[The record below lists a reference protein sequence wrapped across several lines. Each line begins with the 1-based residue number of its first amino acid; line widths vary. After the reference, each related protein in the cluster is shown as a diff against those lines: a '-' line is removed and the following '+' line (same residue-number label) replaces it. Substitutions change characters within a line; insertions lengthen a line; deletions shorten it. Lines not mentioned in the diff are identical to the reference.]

1 MGSYSGTCEIVEAGE
16 DLKPV
21 QRFKGAYR
29 PHSGMTVGDKD
40 RKPPVLKLGYKDS
53 LENDIN
59 QLFEAIN
66 LKGPKGLSVSYQ
78 GGASSSSSKKSALK
92 KPIAVGMPQ
101 YPRIGGSESLS
112 LKQALRDLCISK
124 ASEMAA
130 MKRVSMSVS
139 SPGVSE
145 AGRIKSLFNSV
156 VVEPPSGSGLSRDE
170 DKRSMVE
177 ISLVPEESKSTSSR
191 MMAVPHQD
199 PKIKS
204 LSQSANSSPRT
215 VRATTQISHGTSTSR
230 KVGSQVVKTEARQK
244 EKHTSASSPSC
255 SYADNNMLEPDNNV
269 PATTKSPKRAS
280 TPKSGRKGRLHA
292 VPSSSSINGNKV
304 SRMTRNAP
312 RVAKSVVRNKNTVK
326 KKIKKDSPSTS
337 ASNACNEVNSS
348 LDSTASQLI
357 CQRCQCSL
365 KSGSNESNQDS
376 MKSQSA
382 GISTEVSS
390 NQVNSDA
397 RKPTSVENN
406 SNRIGPAVAR
416 AKKSPKSRE
425 KGEFSQSSSS
435 LGDSSSTSIS
445 DDSNL
450 SGSSCGNRP
459 HMSKDVRWEAIRHVK
474 MQDGVLG
481 LRHFNLLK
489 KLGCGD
495 IGTVYLAELIGTNC
509 LFAIKVMDNEFLARR
524 KKMPRA
530 QTEREILRMLDH
542 PFLPTLYTQ
551 FTSDNLSCLVMEYCP
566 GGDLHVLRQRQS
578 GRCFPEPAAR
588 FYVAEVLLALEYLH
602 MLGVVYRDLKP
613 ENILVREDGH
623 IMLTDFD
630 LSLRCT
636 VNPTLL
642 KSSSNLDPARIS
654 GPCTGSS
661 CVDPFCIEP
670 TCRVPCFSPRILPT
684 AAKTKRKAKADHAAL
699 VRSLPQLVAEPTD
712 ARSNSFVGTHEYL
725 APEIIKG
732 DGHGAA
738 VDWWTFGIFLYELL
752 YGRTPFKG
760 AGNEETLANVVL
772 QSLKFP
778 DSPLVSFQARDL
790 IRGLLVKEPE
800 NRLGTEKGA
809 AEIKQHPFFEGLNW
823 ALIRCA
829 VPPELPEFYEYGVPS
844 VMSPETKSNYL
855 ECKAT
860 GEHLEFELIEES
872 SYFRAI
878 LGGSFSESCLDSISV
893 QWQLEIFLN
902 VVKCMFGCPLD
913 ITSKNFVP
921 LLEAALYFGV
931 DMLLLQL
938 KSWFSEVSLSKD
950 PGRFQI
956 QLEDLIHIWN
966 FGNTFDEEL
975 CASYLARNFMW
986 AMSSNF
992 FENIPY
998 GLLLLCMKHPDLTVD
1013 SEKHLSDALLIWLD
1027 SNTEQLERLSETEC
1041 GFSGIL
1047 KQIRIGLLPLWFGA
1061 GKRSSS
1067 SFSELANESV
1077 DLIFKL
1083 MKVTAAESIKVFGDM
1098 IHLRIRLTEYSK
1110 RVDLSGCP
1118 QITLVILLLSLLP
1131 SKNNVAL
1138 QLSKSMKETVD
1149 NLDKAERSR
1158 CRLSFGLLP
1167 TFSFE
1172 AVQEVD
1178 ISGCLKLHLE
1188 AAIECFSKSFPSLR
1202 KVKAAY
1208 LLTFKTTTL
1217 YKLIQKCSLVSEVDI
1232 TVDLDPLILSQ
1243 VSVISSSSAVTSVV
1257 PNRPYIVGDS
1267 SSMVSVYHPGP
1278 SLSNITKLTL
1288 EGRNDVCDSDI
1299 QHITKF
1305 CISLYYLNLKGCTS
1319 VTDICIANL
1328 IRSCTKLHSIV
1339 VCHTSFGTN
1348 SILALCTV
1356 SPSFSDCTTT
1366 EFGKKH
1372 SNTVASNLQLLH
1384 MGGCKRADEASL
1396 IELLSQTQMLKSL
1409 CLRDTNLVDD
1419 ALCNFS
1425 GSLLEMLDVSNTMVS
1440 GAALKFVVQT
1450 NPGLKCLNAR
1460 GCKNLFCR
1468 EKMTVGENFSSS
1480 YTREEPFIE
1489 LGKTCRLE
1497 EIALGWGLSYFS
1509 LQDMKP
1515 AISSLRAMTVGLGG
1529 SLPEGSLGLL
1539 PITCPLLEALVL
1551 YFQVISDCI
1560 IIDIITSLMQLQT
1573 LALCYCHGDIS
1584 ISSFNTSMPNLR
1596 KLRLERVTP
1605 WMTNNDL
1612 VLLTQNCVN
1621 LVDLALIGCKLLNSD
1636 AQWIVSC
1643 GWPGLISIHLEDCGE
1658 VTTNGVSS
1666 LFNCNALENLLLRHN
1681 GRGIPKNFIFDAVS
1695 KMPML
1700 RQVSLDLCDASEG
1713 DFDLLDD
1720 NERYSLRSVKIARC
1734 KSQRCFAESHTK
1746 MVHKETLVVVYNT
1759 NNVVR
1764 TVVKERL

>member
-21 QRFKGAYR
+21 QRSKGAYR

-101 YPRIGGSESLS
+101 SPRIGGSESLS

-204 LSQSANSSPRT
+204 LSQSANSSPRS
-215 VRATTQISHGTSTSR
+215 VRTTTQISHGTSTSTQTDVSASR
-230 KVGSQVVKTEARQK
+230 KVGSQVVKIEARQK
-244 EKHTSASSPSC
+244 EKHTSACSPSC
-255 SYADNNMLEPDNNV
+255 SYADDNMLEPDNNV

-292 VPSSSSINGNKV
+292 VPSSSSINGNKA

-357 CQRCQCSL
+357 CQRCQCSM

-406 SNRIGPAVAR
+406 SNKNGPAVPR

-495 IGTVYLAELIGTNC
+495 IGTVYLAELI
-509 LFAIKVMDNEFLARR
+509 
-524 KKMPRA
+524 
-530 QTEREILRMLDH
+530 
-542 PFLPTLYTQ
+542 
-551 FTSDNLSCLVMEYCP
+551 VMEYCP

-670 TCRVPCFSPRILPT
+670 TCQVPCFSPRILPT

-829 VPPELPEFYEYGVPS
+829 VPPELPEFYEYGVS
-844 VMSPETKSNYL
+844 SMMSPETKSNYL

-860 GEHLEFELIEES
+860 GEHLEFEL
-872 SYFRAI
+872 F
-878 LGGSFSESCLDSISV
+878 
-893 QWQLEIFLN
+893 
-902 VVKCMFGCPLD
+902 
-913 ITSKNFVP
+913 
-921 LLEAALYFGV
+921 
-931 DMLLLQL
+931 
-938 KSWFSEVSLSKD
+938 
-950 PGRFQI
+950 
-956 QLEDLIHIWN
+956 
-966 FGNTFDEEL
+966 
-975 CASYLARNFMW
+975 
-986 AMSSNF
+986 
-992 FENIPY
+992 
-998 GLLLLCMKHPDLTVD
+998 
-1013 SEKHLSDALLIWLD
+1013 
-1027 SNTEQLERLSETEC
+1027 
-1041 GFSGIL
+1041 
-1047 KQIRIGLLPLWFGA
+1047 
-1061 GKRSSS
+1061 
-1067 SFSELANESV
+1067 
-1077 DLIFKL
+1077 
-1083 MKVTAAESIKVFGDM
+1083 
-1098 IHLRIRLTEYSK
+1098 
-1110 RVDLSGCP
+1110 
-1118 QITLVILLLSLLP
+1118 
-1131 SKNNVAL
+1131 
-1138 QLSKSMKETVD
+1138 
-1149 NLDKAERSR
+1149 
-1158 CRLSFGLLP
+1158 
-1167 TFSFE
+1167 
-1172 AVQEVD
+1172 
-1178 ISGCLKLHLE
+1178 
-1188 AAIECFSKSFPSLR
+1188 
-1202 KVKAAY
+1202 
-1208 LLTFKTTTL
+1208 
-1217 YKLIQKCSLVSEVDI
+1217 
-1232 TVDLDPLILSQ
+1232 
-1243 VSVISSSSAVTSVV
+1243 
-1257 PNRPYIVGDS
+1257 
-1267 SSMVSVYHPGP
+1267 
-1278 SLSNITKLTL
+1278 
-1288 EGRNDVCDSDI
+1288 
-1299 QHITKF
+1299 
-1305 CISLYYLNLKGCTS
+1305 
-1319 VTDICIANL
+1319 
-1328 IRSCTKLHSIV
+1328 
-1339 VCHTSFGTN
+1339 
-1348 SILALCTV
+1348 
-1356 SPSFSDCTTT
+1356 
-1366 EFGKKH
+1366 
-1372 SNTVASNLQLLH
+1372 
-1384 MGGCKRADEASL
+1384 
-1396 IELLSQTQMLKSL
+1396 
-1409 CLRDTNLVDD
+1409 
-1419 ALCNFS
+1419 
-1425 GSLLEMLDVSNTMVS
+1425 
-1440 GAALKFVVQT
+1440 
-1450 NPGLKCLNAR
+1450 
-1460 GCKNLFCR
+1460 
-1468 EKMTVGENFSSS
+1468 
-1480 YTREEPFIE
+1480 
-1489 LGKTCRLE
+1489 
-1497 EIALGWGLSYFS
+1497 
-1509 LQDMKP
+1509 
-1515 AISSLRAMTVGLGG
+1515 
-1529 SLPEGSLGLL
+1529 
-1539 PITCPLLEALVL
+1539 
-1551 YFQVISDCI
+1551 
-1560 IIDIITSLMQLQT
+1560 
-1573 LALCYCHGDIS
+1573 
-1584 ISSFNTSMPNLR
+1584 
-1596 KLRLERVTP
+1596 
-1605 WMTNNDL
+1605 
-1612 VLLTQNCVN
+1612 
-1621 LVDLALIGCKLLNSD
+1621 
-1636 AQWIVSC
+1636 
-1643 GWPGLISIHLEDCGE
+1643 
-1658 VTTNGVSS
+1658 
-1666 LFNCNALENLLLRHN
+1666 
-1681 GRGIPKNFIFDAVS
+1681 
-1695 KMPML
+1695 
-1700 RQVSLDLCDASEG
+1700 
-1713 DFDLLDD
+1713 
-1720 NERYSLRSVKIARC
+1720 
-1734 KSQRCFAESHTK
+1734 
-1746 MVHKETLVVVYNT
+1746 
-1759 NNVVR
+1759 
-1764 TVVKERL
+1764 